1 MEFQSHREQDEHV
14 YREKHTGG
22 TEPETKENM
31 MRPNQIRTGPQKRR
45 QERGGQNGTGLDT
58 AEQRVKDRR
67 NGTQERRGAP
77 FPQVSSG
84 YSKLIRHL

>member
-1 MEFQSHREQDEHV
+1 MNMCTEK
-14 YREKHTGG
+14 KHTGEA
-22 TEPETKENM
+22 EPETKENR

-58 AEQRVKDRR
+58 AGQRVKDKR
-67 NGTQERRGAP
+67 NGTRERRGAP

-84 YSKLIRHL
+84 YLKLIRHL